1 MDNNDRV
8 IYIKS
13 FSKIFLPGI
22 RLGYIICPKK
32 FRNFILLI
40 GSLVFYAWGEPVYI
54 FLMIF
59 TTIFNYL
66 MALCINV
73 RKEKEKKTF
82 LIITIV
88 VDLLILGYFKYYGFL
103 IETINSVFSL
113 SIKYTKL
120 SLPIGISFYTFQ
132 TLSYV
137 IDVYLK
143 KVKRNKWKIGII
155 RIAILVIFIA
165 LWEVAAKLKLI
176 DPFLTSSPSRIVKSL
191 ISFVNGGTLFRH
203 IWVTCY
209 ETIIGFMLGTILGVI
224 IAIILWASKTASKVL
239 DPYLVVLNALPK
251 VALAPII
258 IFWVGNGTPAI
269 ITIALL
275 ISIVTTIISVL
286 TGFNEVDEG
295 KMLLMTTFQANKW
308 QKLRYLVFPASIPV
322 IISALKIN
330 VGLSWV
336 GVIMGEFLVA
346 REGLG
351 FLIIYGGQI
360 AQLDMVMMSIVI
372 LSVIAFIMYEVVA
385 ILENKLVNKKK

>member
-1 MDNNDRV
+1 M
-8 IYIKS
+8 
-13 FSKIFLPGI
+13 
-22 RLGYIICPKK
+22 
-32 FRNFILLI
+32 
-40 GSLVFYAWGEPVYI
+40 
-54 FLMIF
+54 
-59 TTIFNYL
+59 
-66 MALCINV
+66 
-73 RKEKEKKTF
+73 EKEH
-82 LIITIV
+82 
-88 VDLLILGYFKYYGFL
+88 
-103 IETINSVFSL
+103 E
-113 SIKYTKL
+113 
-120 SLPIGISFYTFQ
+120 
-132 TLSYV
+132 
-137 IDVYLK
+137 VYLK

-385 ILENKLVNKKK
+385 ILENKLVNKKGEIYNNGKLSDFE

>member
-1 MDNNDRV
+1 MSILEN
-8 IYIKS
+8 YGGS
-13 FSKIFLPGI
+13 W
-22 RLGYIICPKK
+22 II
-32 FRNFILLI
+32 N
-40 GSLVFYAWGEPVYI
+40 
-54 FLMIF
+54 M
-59 TTIFNYL
+59 
-66 MALCINV
+66 
-73 RKEKEKKTF
+73 EKEH
-82 LIITIV
+82 
-88 VDLLILGYFKYYGFL
+88 
-103 IETINSVFSL
+103 E
-113 SIKYTKL
+113 
-120 SLPIGISFYTFQ
+120 
-132 TLSYV
+132 
-137 IDVYLK
+137 VYLK

-224 IAIILWASKTASKVL
+224 IALILWASKTASKVL

>member
-1 MDNNDRV
+1 MSILEN
-8 IYIKS
+8 YGGS
-13 FSKIFLPGI
+13 W
-22 RLGYIICPKK
+22 II
-32 FRNFILLI
+32 N
-40 GSLVFYAWGEPVYI
+40 
-54 FLMIF
+54 M
-59 TTIFNYL
+59 
-66 MALCINV
+66 
-73 RKEKEKKTF
+73 EKEH
-82 LIITIV
+82 
-88 VDLLILGYFKYYGFL
+88 
-103 IETINSVFSL
+103 E
-113 SIKYTKL
+113 
-120 SLPIGISFYTFQ
+120 
-132 TLSYV
+132 
-137 IDVYLK
+137 VYLK

-286 TGFNEVDEG
+286 TDFNEVDEG

>member
-1 MDNNDRV
+1 MSILEN
-8 IYIKS
+8 YGGS
-13 FSKIFLPGI
+13 W
-22 RLGYIICPKK
+22 II
-32 FRNFILLI
+32 N
-40 GSLVFYAWGEPVYI
+40 
-54 FLMIF
+54 M
-59 TTIFNYL
+59 
-66 MALCINV
+66 
-73 RKEKEKKTF
+73 EKEH
-82 LIITIV
+82 
-88 VDLLILGYFKYYGFL
+88 
-103 IETINSVFSL
+103 E
-113 SIKYTKL
+113 
-120 SLPIGISFYTFQ
+120 
-132 TLSYV
+132 
-137 IDVYLK
+137 VYLK

-224 IAIILWASKTASKVL
+224 IAIILWTSKTASKVL